1 MHNLLNA
8 QEPWLLNSNSS
19 INSSLLIFIRQFQL
33 FLVLG
38 LITIMNYLS
47 TKSGA
52 FMWNCVS
59 EKCKNQ
65 NRIHLCCSI
74 MRHLPTGNTFL
85 QQNDI
90 LIFRRNCL
98 HANINLT
105 REINFNFQISI
116 LPSKIELRILQLYK
130 PSRNNKNIL
139 CLLLNIKIYLKW
151 QTIFQKREKDE

>member
-1 MHNLLNA
+1 MNG
-8 QEPWLLNSNSS
+8 NSS
-19 INSSLLIFIRQFQL
+19 INSSLLIIIKQFQL

-59 EKCKNQ
+59 ENVRIKIG
-65 NRIHLCCSI
+65 IHLCCWI

-85 QQNDI
+85 QENDI

-98 HANINLT
+98 HANINIT
-105 REINFNFQISI
+105 REINSNFQISI
-116 LPSKIELRILQLYK
+116 LPSKIEQRFIEHTMIRWNNNNTVQILQLYT
-130 PSRNNKNIL
+130 PSRNNKNI
-139 CLLLNIKIYLKW
+139 
-151 QTIFQKREKDE
+151 